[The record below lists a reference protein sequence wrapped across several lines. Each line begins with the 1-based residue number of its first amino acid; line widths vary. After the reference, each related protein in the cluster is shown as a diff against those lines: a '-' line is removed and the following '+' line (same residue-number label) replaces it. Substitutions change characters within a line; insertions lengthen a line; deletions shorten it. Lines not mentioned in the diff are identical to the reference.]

1 MVYLGIPVYN
11 HFDRS
16 IVALLLMI
24 WKRMYKAHTQ
34 AELANN
40 YWMQFCSWTWTWRV
54 PQKAG
59 TFCGKVCVG
68 NWKLLMMIW
77 EMFQRISNLVETM
90 KMELKNLFSTPRNTT
105 FSAFLLFS
113 LNISDY
119 NIQMIS
125 VTIFPFPFT

>member
-24 WKRMYKAHTQ
+24 WKRMFKAHTQ

-40 YWMQFCSWTWTWRV
+40 YWMQFCSWTWRV

-59 TFCGKVCVG
+59 TFVGRCVWEIG
-68 NWKLLMMIW
+68 NFNDDLRNVPTNFELSWNHGDGTQKPI
-77 EMFQRISNLVETM
+77 FYSQKSNFFCIFTLH
-90 KMELKNLFSTPRNTT
+90 
-105 FSAFLLFS
+105 
-113 LNISDY
+113 NISDF
-119 NIQMIS
+119 NSQIIS